1 MLLVKPRI
9 PSGFPEYLPAEQIE
23 FNRLVNIVRR
33 VYEEYGF
40 SPIDTPDLELSEVLL
55 TKSGGETEQQ
65 IYRFIKGNNDLT
77 MRFDLTVPLARY
89 VAQHESELI
98 FPFRRYHIGKVH
110 RGERAQAGRFRE
122 FYQCDIDV
130 IGSNSVAVDAEMPI
144 VINKIFEQ
152 FDIGEFTVHINNR
165 KILNGFF
172 EFLGLSNIS
181 KDVLRIVDKIDKI
194 SANSFTEEL
203 EQLGLSADQ
212 ITRLREFINI
222 NGSKDVILNKLE
234 KISLDCKSDQFK
246 QGVKEIGLVVKTIRD
261 FGLSDS
267 RFMIDL
273 RIARGLD
280 YYTGTVYETTLNN
293 HPEIGSI
300 CSGGRYDNLA
310 SHYTKKYLPGVGVSI
325 GLSRLFYKLCE
336 IGAIEL
342 TRFSSAEVVV
352 MPIGSGQITASVRIA
367 ERLRST
373 GINTMLYTE
382 ENNMRKKL
390 KYADKMGFEWVALI
404 GEDELLTEE
413 VMLKNMLTGES
424 IKIKSVELDSFL
436 LDKIKK

>member
-1 MLLVKPRI
+1 MSLVKPRI

-23 FNRLVNIVRR
+23 FNRLVNVVRR

-65 IYRFIKGNNDLT
+65 IYRFIKGSNDLT

-172 EFLGLSNIS
+172 ESLGLSNIS

-280 YYTGTVYETTLNN
+280 YYTGTVYETMLNN

-352 MPIGSGQITASVRIA
+352 MPIGSGQITASVKIA
-367 ERLRST
+367 ERLRSI